1 MTTLLITN
9 GVDRVLCD
17 DFIDLWDD
25 NCYYARNARNFDGSK
40 SYQYFGL
47 DWWIVKDVVG
57 WWDC

>member
-1 MTTLLITN
+1 MALLITN

-25 NCYYARNARNFDGSK
+25 NRYYASNARNFDGSK
-40 SYQYFGL
+40 SHQYFGL
-47 DWWIVKDVVG
+47 DWWVVKDVVG